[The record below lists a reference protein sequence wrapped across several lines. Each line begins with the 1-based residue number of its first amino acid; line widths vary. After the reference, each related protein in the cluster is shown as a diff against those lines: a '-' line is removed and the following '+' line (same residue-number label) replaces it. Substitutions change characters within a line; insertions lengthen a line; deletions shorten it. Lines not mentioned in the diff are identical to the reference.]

1 MSERPE
7 VRVSAD
13 DELAEAFELQHNA
26 QQVISRLTPEM
37 NDLVEQVRCLLACLR
52 RAAVA
57 CSRLFCIALL
67 CLPSANSPRGMVGED
82 FGGLECS
89 RTLFTDHCAPNGRR
103 AVLPAISQLSLC
115 ET

>member
-37 NDLVEQVRCLLACLR
+37 NDLVEQVRCLLAC
-52 RAAVA
+52 
-57 CSRLFCIALL
+57 
-67 CLPSANSPRGMVGED
+67 
-82 FGGLECS
+82 
-89 RTLFTDHCAPNGRR
+89 
-103 AVLPAISQLSLC
+103 AVLL
-115 ET
+115 